1 MKLQHRVPD
10 FSRNMTGKLDP
21 DYEREVERSTT
32 KLEVA
37 HARAQRRLEAVE
49 KRREKLERKIST
61 TKTKKSRA
69 VAEKELKKLM
79 SEYLAREEELKA
91 IVELMTATPASS
103 RHRGVKSFRPL
114 PLD

>member
-1 MKLQHRVPD
+1 VKLQHRVPD

-37 HARAQRRLEAVE
+37 YARAQRRLEAVE
-49 KRREKLERKIST
+49 KRKDKLERKVAT
-61 TKTKKSRA
+61 TKTKKSKA
-69 VAEKELKKLM
+69 VAERELKKLLV
-79 SEYLAREEELKA
+79 EYLAREKELRL
-91 IVELMTATPASS
+91 IVELMTTTPAGS
-103 RHRGVKSFRPL
+103 RYRGVKSFRPL

>member
-37 HARAQRRLEAVE
+37 YARAQRRLEAIE
-49 KRREKLERKIST
+49 KRKQKLEHKIAT
-61 TKTKKSRA
+61 TKTKKSKV
-69 VAEKELKKLM
+69 VAEKELKKLL
-79 SEYLAREEELKA
+79 SEYVAREEELKA
-91 IVELMTATPASS
+91 IVELMTATPAGSK
-103 RHRGVKSFRPL
+103 HRGVKSFRPL

>member
-37 HARAQRRLEAVE
+37 YARAQRRLEAIE
-49 KRREKLERKIST
+49 KRKQKLEHKIAT
-61 TKTKKSRA
+61 TKTKKSKV
-69 VAEKELKKLM
+69 VAEKELKKLL
-79 SEYLAREEELKA
+79 SEYVAREEELRT
-91 IVELMTATPASS
+91 IVEMMTSTPAGSL
-103 RHRGVKSFRPL
+103 HRGIKSFRPL
-114 PLD
+114 PLN